1 MLEGK
6 VVSDEQL
13 NDPAQRAVQNFVRDL
28 PEDSLSMAWRS
39 GLNEKLIA
47 ESQRYQ
53 KRSRWLLIMRPIAGF
68 ALAGC
73 LAVVLMVR
81 SGSLDPRAGTNSGAT
96 GRSSIEAQLLDTHEQ
111 VDQYAEVAGTGLR
124 PTETMFVSRNGAP
137 AAPTSSVD
145 WDEVDVDS
153 L

>member
-13 NDPAQRAVQNFVRDL
+13 NDPAQLAVMSFVRDL

-47 ESQRYQ
+47 ESKRYQ
-53 KRSRWLLIMRPIAGF
+53 KRARWMLVLRPVAGL

-73 LAVVLMVR
+73 LAAVLMVR
-81 SGSLDPRAGTNSGAT
+81 TGNLDIRGGTTSGAST
-96 GRSSIEAQLLDTHEQ
+96 QRSLEAQLLDTHEQ

-124 PTETMFVSRNGAP
+124 PSETMFVSQNSTP
-137 AAPTSSVD
+137 MAPTSSVD
-145 WDEVDVDS
+145 WEEVDVDS